1 MPQKFYLTKEGLE
14 KLKKE
19 YQDLKKIKF
28 SKTNGEIPKILHS
41 EDVNSEYLSFR
52 EDLSFLEKRLAE
64 LENIFKNTEL
74 INPPAKEKQK
84 VVDLGA
90 KVTVAVDGQVDE
102 FEIVG
107 TLEANPALGKISN
120 ESPIGKS
127 LLGHRAGDKIVAS
140 SPIKIVYQIKKIK
153 YAQHY

>member
-1 MPQKFYLTKEGLE
+1 MPQKFYLTQKGLE

-19 YQDLKKIKF
+19 YQELKKLRF

-41 EDVNSEYLSFR
+41 EDVNSEYLSFQ
-52 EDLSFLEKRLAE
+52 EDLSFLEKKMGE
-64 LENIFKNTEL
+64 LENILKNVEL
-74 INPPAKEKQK
+74 IKPPTKENQK

-90 KVTVAVDGQVDE
+90 KVTVDIDGQADE

-140 SPIKIVYQIKKIK
+140 SPIKIIYQIKRIK
-153 YAQHY
+153 YK